1 MHPETLRKR
10 VRQAQADGGERPDLP
25 TSAEREEIRRLRREH
40 YELRRANERL
50 LARIRETHAAS
61 YYAYGSR
68 RTWKALLRAGE
79 RVGRGRVERLMRAH
93 GIQGTKRRG
102 KPWRTTISDPHAT
115 RSADLVERDFS
126 AEAPDRLYVAD
137 FTYLRCWEGRR
148 RLLRVVIDV
157 FSRRIVGWQFAAHM
171 RTSLVLDALRM
182 AIGQRGRDGVDVELV
197 HHSDAGSQSPP
208 PPPRSTTSSRASGSG
223 SPSNESKT
231 SSSRPTSAQTSD
243 RFAVDPPA

>member
-1 MHPETLRKR
+1 MARPKKYPEESVQRGVRLALESGRPIAHVAADLGMHPETLRKR

-93 GIQGTKRRG
+93 GIQGAKRRG

-115 RSADLVERDFS
+115 RPADLVERDFS

-137 FTYLRCWEGRR
+137 FTYLRCWEG
-148 RLLRVVIDV
+148 VV
-157 FSRRIVGWQFAAHM
+157 FFA
-171 RTSLVLDALRM
+171 S
-182 AIGQRGRDGVDVELV
+182 
-197 HHSDAGSQSPP
+197 
-208 PPPRSTTSSRASGSG
+208 
-223 SPSNESKT
+223 
-231 SSSRPTSAQTSD
+231 
-243 RFAVDPPA
+243 